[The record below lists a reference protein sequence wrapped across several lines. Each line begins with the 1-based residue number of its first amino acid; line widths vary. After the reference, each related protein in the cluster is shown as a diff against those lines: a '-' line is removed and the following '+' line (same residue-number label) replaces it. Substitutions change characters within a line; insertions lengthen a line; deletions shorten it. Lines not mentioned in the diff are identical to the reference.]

1 MAQRQIRAAGMGI
14 VLSCCRDHGR
24 EDNEA
29 LLREQQ
35 AGYGT
40 QGNANDEYDAEQVR
54 LKEQERKL
62 LAREQELRDIVA
74 NTNDKLIDISMINN
88 SGIVIQG
95 TDLQEALDK
104 KEQEQGAGA
113 REDDASAGEDD
124 ASGQSVSSS
133 RSVDAASR
141 RTAPKSNTFTVLT
154 SPDLAK
160 ISKEQLKKLH
170 SRITSEIFSQSQVEK
185 PGPLTVPF

>member
-1 MAQRQIRAAGMGI
+1 MGA
-14 VLSCCRDHGR
+14 VFSCCRHNATE
-24 EDNEA
+24 EDEA
-29 LLREQQ
+29 LLREHQ

-40 QGNANDEYDAEQVR
+40 QGNAPDEYDAEQMR
-54 LKEQERKL
+54 LKEQEQKL

-95 TDLQEALDK
+95 TDLQEALERR
-104 KEQEQGAGA
+104 EQEEGEGENEGEGA
-113 REDDASAGEDD
+113 REDGGNAGEENT
-124 ASGQSVSSS
+124 SGRSVSSS
-133 RSVDAASR
+133 RSAEIA
-141 RTAPKSNTFTVLT
+141 APKSHTFTVLT
-154 SPDLAK
+154 SDLAK

-170 SRITSEIFSQSQVEK
+170 SSISNEIFSQSQVDK